1 MKTEPVP
8 ENILRLERPHP
19 ALWSCYII
27 VLICTG
33 PGIVASLPYL
43 YFRFHTLRYRFDAEG
58 IHMKVGILFRREV
71 NLTYARIQDIHL
83 RSNIL
88 QRWLGLGN
96 VQVQTASG
104 SSGPE
109 LVIEGFKEFEAIRDF
124 LYTRMRGYQTQGDA
138 SAHDSEKIAGSA
150 LRQTSPPTGVTISA
164 EAEAVSLLQGI
175 RDEMLRTALAH
186 PARPDTT
193 ARRSRQH
200 AYFSRGSQLLQISIV
215 PVGPESCRW
224 ILDRNRRYRHPVLG
238 HGIHFHQT
246 RQSVG
251 NPALVDSCCD

>member
-1 MKTEPVP
+1 MKTELVP

-19 ALWSCYII
+19 ALWTYYII
-27 VLICTG
+27 MSICTG

-71 NLTYARIQDIHL
+71 NLTYGRIQDIHL

-96 VQVQTASG
+96 VQIQTASG

-124 LYTRMRGYQTQGDA
+124 LYTRMRGYTA
-138 SAHDSEKIAGSA
+138 RNAPTVPAATSANAVSSSENAD
-150 LRQTSPPTGVTISA
+150 V
-164 EAEAVSLLQGI
+164 VSLLHEI
-175 RDEMLRTALAH
+175 RDELRRTRELMEG
-186 PARPDTT
+186 TN
-193 ARRSRQH
+193 S
-200 AYFSRGSQLLQISIV
+200 GSS
-215 PVGPESCRW
+215 PTPP
-224 ILDRNRRYRHPVLG
+224 RHV
-238 HGIHFHQT
+238 
-246 RQSVG
+246 
-251 NPALVDSCCD
+251 